1 MNREIVAQRLRES
14 RKEIGLTIGQ
24 MSEKLGISPAAL
36 TAYELGKKLPSLE
49 TFVIMAE
56 IYDESYEYLLGKKS
70 VRLGEQT
77 NLGKNIAEL
86 LLSGKVQCIETDDE
100 NLSKKVK
107 NISAICNSAQLSRE
121 SKIEIIEAYIQNSR
135 E

>member
-1 MNREIVAQRLRES
+1 
-14 RKEIGLTIGQ
+14 
-24 MSEKLGISPAAL
+24 
-36 TAYELGKKLPSLE
+36 
-49 TFVIMAE
+49 MAE

-100 NLSKKVK
+100 NLSKTVK